1 MKRVLM
7 LSTVAS
13 LQDQFNMANI
23 RMLRNLHCDV
33 HVACNF
39 VQGNNTSP
47 QRIAVFQNELA
58 ALGVTCHQI
67 DFARSP
73 FHLLQNHR
81 AYQQLKAVLRAD
93 TFDCI
98 HCHTP
103 VGGIYGRKA
112 ATAFQIPVIYTAHG
126 FHFYEGAPVS
136 NWKYYVAEKHYAR
149 YTDKLLV
156 INQEDYARAKKFP
169 IRGNVEYVQGVGL
182 KPAPEKDPDFDMRK
196 AYGIPADHKVVVSVG
211 ELTEG
216 KNNEVMLRAMDRF
229 RRKKLTYLICG
240 TGAMEE
246 HLRTVVREMHLDG
259 QVVFAGY
266 CEKIP
271 DVLLQADCF
280 AFPSKREGLP
290 VAMME
295 AMRAGLPV
303 LALDIRGNH
312 DLISDGEGGFLFE
325 EGNASDYVKGLSF
338 FLDYPEEAKR
348 MGEWNKKRVQDFSI
362 DLVEEKMRRI
372 YAEAESGELK

>member
-1 MKRVLM
+1 M
-7 LSTVAS
+7 
-13 LQDQFNMANI
+13 
-23 RMLRNLHCDV
+23 
-33 HVACNF
+33 
-39 VQGNNTSP
+39 
-47 QRIAVFQNELA
+47 
-58 ALGVTCHQI
+58 
-67 DFARSP
+67 
-73 FHLLQNHR
+73 
-81 AYQQLKAVLRAD
+81 
-93 TFDCI
+93 
-98 HCHTP
+98 
-103 VGGIYGRKA
+103 
-112 ATAFQIPVIYTAHG
+112 
-126 FHFYEGAPVS
+126 
-136 NWKYYVAEKHYAR
+136 
-149 YTDKLLV
+149 V

-246 HLRTVVREMHLDG
+246 HLRTVVREMHLDE

>member
-1 MKRVLM
+1 M
-7 LSTVAS
+7 
-13 LQDQFNMANI
+13 
-23 RMLRNLHCDV
+23 
-33 HVACNF
+33 
-39 VQGNNTSP
+39 
-47 QRIAVFQNELA
+47 
-58 ALGVTCHQI
+58 
-67 DFARSP
+67 
-73 FHLLQNHR
+73 
-81 AYQQLKAVLRAD
+81 
-93 TFDCI
+93 
-98 HCHTP
+98 
-103 VGGIYGRKA
+103 
-112 ATAFQIPVIYTAHG
+112 
-126 FHFYEGAPVS
+126 
-136 NWKYYVAEKHYAR
+136 
-149 YTDKLLV
+149 
-156 INQEDYARAKKFP
+156 
-169 IRGNVEYVQGVGL
+169 

-246 HLRTVVREMHLDG
+246 HLRTVVREMHLDE

-362 DLVEEKMRRI
+362 DLVEE
-372 YAEAESGELK
+372 